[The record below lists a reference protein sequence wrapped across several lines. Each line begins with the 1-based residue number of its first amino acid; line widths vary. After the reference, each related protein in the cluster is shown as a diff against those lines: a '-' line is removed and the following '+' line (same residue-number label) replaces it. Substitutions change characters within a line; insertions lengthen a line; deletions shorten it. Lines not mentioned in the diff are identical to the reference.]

1 VIWRKQSKNTARLKI
16 SKMRNV
22 LTVLLLLSSFQVFGQ
37 GATVVVK
44 NPAWKIEDETQEK
57 IEMSDRLR
65 EYTKLSEQV
74 ATEKENLQVIKD
86 ATEKLKKIN
95 RKVAN
100 YHNLE
105 LAITQVSDSYTRVL
119 GSLKTINDHNC
130 FKPSEYHTINES
142 MMGLL
147 SQTSYAIST
156 LTVVLTDNLSE
167 MSDGDRLLNMN
178 QALKELHE
186 NLGVINSAVIEVE
199 TLDNQR
205 MQLRTLNYINTIF
218 K

>member
-1 VIWRKQSKNTARLKI
+1 MKKVFIFF
-16 SKMRNV
+16 
-22 LTVLLLLSSFQVFGQ
+22 LLLLSCEIFGQ
-37 GATVVVK
+37 IAPITIVVK
-44 NPAWKIEDETQEK
+44 DPTWHAEDATKETLEK
-57 IEMSDRLR
+57 ADRLR
-65 EYTKLSEQV
+65 QLEKLTKQV
-74 ATEKENLQVIKD
+74 NTQKESLQTIKD

-167 MSDGDRLLNMN
+167 MSDGDRLSNMN

-186 NLGVINSAVIEVE
+186 NLGVINSAIIEVE

-205 MQLRTLNYINTIF
+205 IQLRTLNYINSIF

>member
-1 VIWRKQSKNTARLKI
+1 MRKLFTIFLFLI
-16 SKMRNV
+16 SYEAF
-22 LTVLLLLSSFQVFGQ
+22 SQ
-37 GATVVVK
+37 TVVVK
-44 NPAWKIEDETQEK
+44 NPAWEIEDATREK
-57 IEMSDRLR
+57 AEMTDRLR
-65 EYTKLSEQV
+65 EYAKLSEQV
-74 ATEKENLQVIKD
+74 ATERENLQVIKD

-105 LAITQVSDSYTRVL
+105 LAIAQVSDSYTRVL

-186 NLGVINSAVIEVE
+186 NLGVINSAIIEVE

-205 MQLRTLNYINTIF
+205 MQLRTLNYINSIF

>member
-205 MQLRTLNYINTIF
+205 MQLRTLNYINSIF

>member
-1 VIWRKQSKNTARLKI
+1 MKKLFTIFLFLI
-16 SKMRNV
+16 SYEAF
-22 LTVLLLLSSFQVFGQ
+22 SQ
-37 GATVVVK
+37 TVVVK
-44 NPAWKIEDETQEK
+44 NPAWEIEDATREK
-57 IEMSDRLR
+57 VEMTDRLR
-65 EYTKLSEQV
+65 EYTKLTEQV
-74 ATEKENLQVIKD
+74 ATEQKNLQVVID

-105 LAITQVSDSYTRVL
+105 LAIAQVSDSYTRVL

-178 QALKELHE
+178 QALKELRE
-186 NLGVINSAVIEVE
+186 NLGVINSAVLEVE

>member
-1 VIWRKQSKNTARLKI
+1 
-16 SKMRNV
+16 MRNV
-22 LTVLLLLSSFQVFGQ
+22 ITVLLFLSSVQVFGQ
-37 GATVVVK
+37 VTMVVK
-44 NPAWKIEDETQEK
+44 DPTWKFEDETKETLEK
-57 IEMSDRLR
+57 ADRLR
-65 EYTKLSEQV
+65 QLEKLTEQV
-74 ATEKENLQVIKD
+74 NTQKESLQAIKD

-105 LAITQVSDSYTRVL
+105 LSIAQVSDSYTRVL

>member
-1 VIWRKQSKNTARLKI
+1 
-16 SKMRNV
+16 MRT
-22 LTVLLLLSSFQVFGQ
+22 LFTFFLLILSLELSSQSPM
-37 GATVVVK
+37 TVVVR
-44 NPAWKIEDETQEK
+44 NPAWSTADEAKEALEK
-57 IEMSDRLR
+57 ADRLR
-65 EYTKLSEQV
+65 QLEKLTEQV
-74 ATEKENLQVIKD
+74 NTQKESLQAIRD

-105 LAITQVSDSYTRVL
+105 LAIAQVSDSYTRVL

-205 MQLRTLNYINTIF
+205 MQLRTLNYINSIF

>member
-1 VIWRKQSKNTARLKI
+1 MRKLFTI
-16 SKMRNV
+16 F
-22 LTVLLLLSSFQVFGQ
+22 LLLISFEAFSQ
-37 GATVVVK
+37 TVVVK
-44 NPAWKIEDETQEK
+44 NPAWEIEDATREK
-57 IEMSDRLR
+57 VEVTDRLR
-65 EYTKLSEQV
+65 EYTKLTEQV
-74 ATEKENLQVIKD
+74 ATEREHLQVIKD

-95 RKVAN
+95 RKIAN

-105 LAITQVSDSYTRVL
+105 LAIAQVSDSYTRVL

-205 MQLRTLNYINTIF
+205 MQLRTLNYINSIF

>member
-1 VIWRKQSKNTARLKI
+1 
-16 SKMRNV
+16 MRNV
-22 LTVLLLLSSFQVFGQ
+22 IAALLFLSSFQAFGQ
-37 GATVVVK
+37 GAVVVVK
-44 NPAWKIEDETQEK
+44 NPAWILEDATK
-57 IEMSDRLR
+57 NRLEMADRLR
-65 EYTKLSEQV
+65 EYTKLTEQV
-74 ATEKENLQVIKD
+74 ATERENLQVIKD

-105 LAITQVSDSYTRVL
+105 LAIVQVSDSYTRVL

-130 FKPSEYHTINES
+130 FKPSEYHRISES

-156 LTVVLTDNLSE
+156 LTVVLTDNFSE
-167 MSDGDRLLNMN
+167 MSDGERLLNMN
-178 QALKELHE
+178 QAIKELRE
-186 NLGVINSAVIEVE
+186 NLGVINSAIIEVE
-199 TLDNQR
+199 ILDNQR
-205 MQLRTLNYINTIF
+205 MQLQTLNYINSIF